1 VEVLQ
6 LLKRGLVDEAGSYAG
21 EDFVVIG
28 NKKISKERLNQLNEA
43 AKKYGF
49 KDFAS
54 VEGRDNRINV
64 AKEATRRAE
73 GVAEGKGRP
82 GVKKD
87 YQVKTGE
94 KDLAS
99 EAYLQGS
106 LKRTQNQA
114 NILEDC
120 SIWKI

>member
-1 VEVLQ
+1 VLQ
-6 LLKRGLVDEAGSYAG
+6 LLNGGLVDEAGSYAG

-94 KDLAS
+94 KIL
-99 EAYLQGS
+99 L
-106 LKRTQNQA
+106 LKHTYKV
-114 NILEDC
+114 L
-120 SIWKI
+120 